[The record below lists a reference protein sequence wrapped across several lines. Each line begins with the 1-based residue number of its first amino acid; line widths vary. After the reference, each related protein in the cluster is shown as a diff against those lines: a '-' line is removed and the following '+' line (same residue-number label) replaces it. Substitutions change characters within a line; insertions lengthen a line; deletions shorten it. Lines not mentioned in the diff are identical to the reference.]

1 MIEVTSCSIR
11 LIEKEEPNKLKAVAT
26 ITINDCFAVHDIRV
40 LEGENGLFMAMPSK
54 KSKDGKYRDI
64 AHAINQE
71 VRTVLENAILSAYKK
86 ALEEKAAE

>member
-1 MIEVTSCSIR
+1 MIKITNCSIR
-11 LIEKEEPNKLKAVAT
+11 LIEKDEPNKLKAVAT
-26 ITINDCFAVHDIRV
+26 ITINDCFAVHDIRI

-71 VRTVLENAILSAYKK
+71 TRKILEDAIIEAYQK
-86 ALEEKAAE
+86 ALKENQAE

>member
-1 MIEVTSCSIR
+1 MIEVTNCNIR
-11 LIEKEEPNKLKAVAT
+11 LIEKDEPNKLKAVAT

-86 ALEEKAAE
+86 ALEEKAAQ

>member
-1 MIEVTSCSIR
+1 MIEITNCSIR
-11 LIEKEEPNKLKAVAT
+11 LIEKDEPNKLKAVAT
-26 ITINDCFAVHDIRV
+26 ITINDCFAVHDIRI

-71 VRTVLENAILSAYKK
+71 TRKILEDAIIEAYQK
-86 ALEEKAAE
+86 ALKENQAE